1 MNIGEKI
8 GFQEFKRL
16 TNSKN
21 SLAKKFDYL
30 YTIIKILSK
39 YNRSFQKKKRKTTL
53 KNTLYCHVFLKAKN
67 FNDQAIKNFD
77 PISSKGKRAPLKTIK
92 SNPNRIASTVHFETD
107 PPLPR
112 RKFMR
117 PSVASIGCNVT

>member
-39 YNRSFQKKKRKTTL
+39 YNRTFQKKKKKQL
-53 KNTLYCHVFLKAKN
+53 
-67 FNDQAIKNFD
+67 
-77 PISSKGKRAPLKTIK
+77 
-92 SNPNRIASTVHFETD
+92 
-107 PPLPR
+107 
-112 RKFMR
+112 
-117 PSVASIGCNVT
+117 

>member
-92 SNPNRIASTVHFETD
+92 SNPNRIAFTSKRT
-107 PPLPR
+107 PPSA
-112 RKFMR
+112 KKIY
-117 PSVASIGCNVT
+117 AAIGGIDRV